1 MHPLRSLT
9 TLKLRSEEY
18 TTNQASVVTGV
29 PVARINHIIARELSG
44 LGVAVWG
51 EGRRRLG
58 YDGLVA
64 LRVAYDF
71 PRSLT
76 PAARIE
82 AIEKALKFPRR
93 KDIVLQDNV
102 SVPVSLSRKR
112 VAGGLRQLRQATAM
126 VASDPKTLQGEPC
139 FKGTRIPVRVVT
151 GIAAT
156 SGVDSARLAY
166 PRLTKTQI
174 ELACL
179 YVRAHPQRGRPRRV
193 ADVLAKRKPRGS
205 KTVSVTID

>member
-1 MHPLRSLT
+1 MHALRST
-9 TLKLRSEEY
+9 APKLPAGEY
-18 TTNQASVVTGV
+18 TTNQAAAVTGV
-29 PVARINHIIARELSG
+29 PVARINHIIARELGG

-82 AIEKALKFPRR
+82 AIEKALKFPKRE
-93 KDIVLQDNV
+93 DVVLQDNV
-102 SVPVSLSRKR
+102 SVPVRLSRKR
-112 VAGGLRQLRQATAM
+112 VTQGLRRLRQANAM

-139 FKGTRIPVRVVT
+139 FKGTRVPVRVVA
-151 GIAAT
+151 GIAAAR
-156 SGVDSARLAY
+156 GIDAARL
-166 PRLTKTQI
+166 RI
-174 ELACL
+174 
-179 YVRAHPQRGRPRRV
+179 R
-193 ADVLAKRKPRGS
+193 S
-205 KTVSVTID
+205 

>member
-1 MHPLRSLT
+1 MRTLASDLRP
-9 TLKLRSEEY
+9 EEY
-18 TTNQASVVTGV
+18 TTNQAAVITGV
-29 PVARINHIIARELSG
+29 PVARINHYISRELG
-44 LGVAVWG
+44 GFGVAVWG
-51 EGRRRLG
+51 EGKRRLG
-58 YDGLVA
+58 YNGLVA

-71 PRSLT
+71 PKSLT
-76 PAARIE
+76 PSARIE

-112 VAGGLRQLRQATAM
+112 VAEGLRRLRQATAM

-139 FKGTRIPVRVVT
+139 LKGTRIPVRIVA
-151 GIAAT
+151 GMAAT
-156 SGVDSARLAY
+156 SGIDSVRLAY
-166 PRLTKTQI
+166 PRLSKAQI

-179 YVRAHPQRGRPRRV
+179 YVQASPQRGRPRRV
-193 ADVLAKRKPRGS
+193 ADVLARRKPRRT